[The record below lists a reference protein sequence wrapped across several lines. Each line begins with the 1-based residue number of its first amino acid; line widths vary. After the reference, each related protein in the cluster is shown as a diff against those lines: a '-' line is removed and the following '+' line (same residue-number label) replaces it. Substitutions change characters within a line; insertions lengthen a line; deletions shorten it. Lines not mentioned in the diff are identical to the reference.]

1 MKVTD
6 DVRQYLATIGR
17 KGGRNGRG
25 VKKNRPDGYYR
36 EIALKAAAVRKKKRL
51 AREQKRV

>member
-1 MKVTD
+1 LSRTSAV
-6 DVRQYLATIGR
+6 
-17 KGGRNGRG
+17 
-25 VKKNRPDGYYR
+25 GYYR